1 MKSSLRIFLFALSLS
16 FVTNPSYGRSVGKV
30 AKSHPSHVS
39 TGNHHAGHVT
49 QRKSFR
55 VSQKARTSGG
65 CNNCTRVL
73 ASWYALHGRQMANGK
88 PMNKHAL
95 TAAHR
100 TLPLGTSLYVLHEGR
115 SVVVTVTDRGP
126 YHGNRGLDLSQ
137 AAADAVGLRQK
148 GTGYLYIRVL

>member
-1 MKSSLRIFLFALSLS
+1 MKSSLLFFLFALSLS

-39 TGNHHAGHVT
+39 TGNHHASHVT

-73 ASWYALHGRQMANGK
+73 ASWYALHGRQMANRK
-88 PMNKHAL
+88 PMNKYAL

-100 TLPLGTSLYVLHEGR
+100 TLPLGTSLYVYYRGR
-115 SVVVTVTDRGP
+115 STVVEVTDRGP
-126 YHGNRGLDLSQ
+126 YHGSRGLDLSE
-137 AAADAVGLRQK
+137 AAAIAVGLKAQ